1 MRTRAWEAALLRA
14 LSYRPR
20 EAGEVSV
27 DVVLVKGEVHAAK
40 HTLYSRSLL
49 VTRSRCHREGF

>member
-14 LSYRPR
+14 LSYCPR

-40 HTLYSRSLL
+40 HTLYRRLL
-49 VTRSRCHREGF
+49 LLP